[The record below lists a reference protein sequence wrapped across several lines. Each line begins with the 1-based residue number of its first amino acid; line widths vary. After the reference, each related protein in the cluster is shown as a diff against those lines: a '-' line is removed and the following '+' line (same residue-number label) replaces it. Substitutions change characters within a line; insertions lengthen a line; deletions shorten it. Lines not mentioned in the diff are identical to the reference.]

1 MQNPDHISTSEGKG
15 RILVVDDDPAIRESI
30 QWFLEDE
37 GFSVETAA
45 DGQEAVNRALQ
56 SRPAL
61 IVLDLGLPLL
71 NGEQVADA
79 VRSAYKPSPPIVVVT
94 AGGSIAARAARCGA
108 VAYLAKPFDLT
119 KLADLVVRHMEHPQ
133 PQPHPLTTETD

>member
-1 MQNPDHISTSEGKG
+1 MQLPAHAPKSTGEG
-15 RILVVDDDPAIRESI
+15 RILVVDDDPEIREAI
-30 QWFLEDE
+30 QWFLEDG

-79 VRSAYKPSPPIVVVT
+79 VRAAYDPPPPIVVVT
-94 AGGSIAARAARCGA
+94 AGGSVAARAARCGA
-108 VAYLAKPFDLT
+108 VAYLAKPFDLA
-119 KLADLVVRHMEHPQ
+119 KLAELVLRHMEHPQ
-133 PQPHPLTTETD
+133 PLPLAAETE